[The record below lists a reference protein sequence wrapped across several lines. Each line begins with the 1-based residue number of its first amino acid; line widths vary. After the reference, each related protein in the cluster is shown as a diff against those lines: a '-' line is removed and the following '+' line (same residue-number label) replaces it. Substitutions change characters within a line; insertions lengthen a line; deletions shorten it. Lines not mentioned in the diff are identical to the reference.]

1 MVRAHLQ
8 LVNSGITPWME
19 KLTNCSS
26 CISKDRICL
35 EFFNINVHNIQGA
48 LFLNVLIS
56 IVSFKLPLYL

>member
-26 CISKDRICL
+26 CISKDRIGL
-35 EFFNINVHNIQGA
+35 EFSNFYT
-48 LFLNVLIS
+48 S
-56 IVSFKLPLYL
+56 IFTIFRELS